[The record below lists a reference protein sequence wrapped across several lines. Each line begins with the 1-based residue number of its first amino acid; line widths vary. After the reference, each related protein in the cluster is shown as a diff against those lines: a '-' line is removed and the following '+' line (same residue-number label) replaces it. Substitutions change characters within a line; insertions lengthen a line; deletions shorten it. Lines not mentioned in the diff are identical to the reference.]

1 MHSHSQEEERV
12 VDDKNRKKKTSY
24 SHGECEWSH
33 RERTA
38 SSPYRRSKKE
48 KQDQERHKGPVTQ
61 RPIGLCKP
69 VLELTRPTSADVA
82 APLVGPTNWLEVD
95 KRKVKGYSTPM
106 RWSQRKLKPRNWHF
120 QTDRYMA
127 VATDFFFFLNVWND
141 VVSLGF
147 EKKKKRHQTLS
158 FCARSRL
165 LYIFSFPLLSP

>member
-1 MHSHSQEEERV
+1 MHSHSQEEERA

-48 KQDQERHKGPVTQ
+48 KQDQERHKGLVTQ

-82 APLVGPTNWLEVD
+82 APLVGPTN
-95 KRKVKGYSTPM
+95 
-106 RWSQRKLKPRNWHF
+106 
-120 QTDRYMA
+120 
-127 VATDFFFFLNVWND
+127 
-141 VVSLGF
+141 
-147 EKKKKRHQTLS
+147 
-158 FCARSRL
+158 
-165 LYIFSFPLLSP
+165 